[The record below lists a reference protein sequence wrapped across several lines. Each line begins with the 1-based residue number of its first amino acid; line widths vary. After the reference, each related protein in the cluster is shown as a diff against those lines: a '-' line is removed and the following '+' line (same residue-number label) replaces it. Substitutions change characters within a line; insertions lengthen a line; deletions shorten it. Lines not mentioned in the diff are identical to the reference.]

1 VSEPTRADF
10 RAVIDP
16 ARLRAEY
23 ETRGLDAADV
33 DPDPVVQF
41 RRWFDEAAASAI
53 VEPHAMTLSTVDAA
67 GRPQARVVLL
77 RGLDERGFAFYT
89 NRESAKG
96 HELADA
102 PHAALTFAWLPLHRQ
117 VRVTGPVTEL
127 PDAASDAYFALRP
140 RGAQIG
146 AWASAQSAVLPDRAA
161 LDEAVAR
168 VREGFGDGDIPRP
181 PHWGGYAVKPEVVE
195 LWQGRPNRLHDRLR
209 YRRDGG
215 RWVVERLAP

>member
-1 VSEPTRADF
+1 M
-10 RAVIDP
+10 IDP

-23 ETRGLDAADV
+23 ETRGLDVDDV

-41 RRWFDEAAASAI
+41 RRWFDEAAAAAI

-96 HELADA
+96 RELADA
-102 PHAALTFAWLPLHRQ
+102 PYAALTFAWLPLHRQ

-127 PDAASDAYFALRP
+127 PDAVSDAYFALRP

-146 AWASAQSAVLPDRAA
+146 AWASAQSAVLPGRAA

-168 VREGFGDGDIPRP
+168 IRERFGDGDIPRP
-181 PHWGGYAVKPEVVE
+181 PHWGGYAVEPEVVE

>member
-1 VSEPTRADF
+1 
-10 RAVIDP
+10 VIDP

-23 ETRGLDAADV
+23 EAHGLDSADV

-41 RRWFDEAAASAI
+41 RRWFDDAAAAAI
-53 VEPHAMTLSTVDAA
+53 AEPHAMTLSTVDAQ

-89 NRESAKG
+89 NRDSAKG
-96 HELADA
+96 HELARA

-117 VRVTGPVTEL
+117 VRVTGPVSEL
-127 PDAASDAYFALRP
+127 PDDVSDAYFALRP

-168 VREGFGDGDIPRP
+168 VRERFGDGEIPRP
-181 PHWGGYAVKPEVVE
+181 PHWGGYAVLPEVVE